1 MAGVAL
7 DLKSRGLQAGPLLTV
22 GDGAMGFW
30 AALEEVFPATRGQRC
45 WFHKMGNVLNVLPK
59 SQQGRAK
66 ADLQAIWMAATR
78 ADAYAAFDRFVTVY
92 AAKYPK
98 ATETLKKDRE
108 SLLAF
113 YDFPA
118 EHWQH
123 LRTTNAIE
131 STFATVRHRT
141 TRTRN
146 CVSRPTFLGLA
157 FKLIEEAEKTWR
169 RVNGPEKIKLLLE
182 GIAFRDGEPVKDD
195 QPVQQKLAA

>member
-1 MAGVAL
+1 MSNQHCL
-7 DLKSRGLQAGPLLTV
+7 NS
-22 GDGAMGFW
+22 
-30 AALEEVFPATRGQRC
+30 
-45 WFHKMGNVLNVLPK
+45 KMGNVLNAMPK
-59 SQQGRAK
+59 SLQGRAK

-78 ADAYAAFDRFVTVY
+78 ADAYAAFDRFVAIH

-98 ATETLKKDRE
+98 ATDTLKKDRE

-169 RVNGPEKIKLLLE
+169 RINGPEQIKLLLE
-182 GIAFRDGEPVKDD
+182 GIAFKDGEPVQDD
-195 QPVQQKLAA
+195 RPDQQKLAA